1 MYSLLTE
8 IRCPEPESE
17 GGITVQVSTR
27 SIGGVAHYQCPR
39 GQYMEG
45 NSTRICLKRGRWSS
59 KIPKCQCRFQTFAN
73 VKLQLP
79 HCNQLLLYA
88 NEYCLLCFQGLIASI
103 LVQLKMDVL

>member
-1 MYSLLTE
+1 MYSLLSE
-8 IRCPEPESE
+8 ILCPEPESE

-59 KIPKCQCRFQTFAN
+59 KIPKCQCEFQAFAN

-79 HCNQLLLYA
+79 HHHQFLLYV
-88 NEYCLLCFQGLIASI
+88 NEYCLFYFQGLIAST